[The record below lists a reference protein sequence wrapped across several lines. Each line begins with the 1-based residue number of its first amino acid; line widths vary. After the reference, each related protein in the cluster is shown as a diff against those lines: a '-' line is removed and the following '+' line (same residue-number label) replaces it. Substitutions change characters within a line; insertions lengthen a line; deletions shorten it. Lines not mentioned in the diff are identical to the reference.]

1 MHRVFEEYLHRLEL
15 AADKQQFR
23 EALKEFAAQFGLHSF
38 AYLTLPGTTRQKM
51 RAISTYDPVWVT
63 HYFRHH
69 YHRCDPIVGHARIA
83 PAPFLWDPAIA
94 AADQSGAVK
103 RFFSEAADF
112 DICYGYTVP
121 LWEGVY
127 PVAAVTFATDRR
139 TREYRECI
147 RRHDRLLEFAACCF
161 HRQVR
166 RRLTTRH
173 VAEHRKL
180 TERQQQCLELSAQG
194 KSAVDIAQLLH
205 IKPRTAVYHLE
216 NAKAKYGVRSIT
228 QAAISFRSSKEGH

>member
-1 MHRVFEEYLHRLEL
+1 VHRIFEEYLHHLEM
-15 AADKQQFR
+15 AADKHQFR

-38 AYLTLPGTTRQKM
+38 AYLTLPRTTRQKM
-51 RAISTYDPVWVT
+51 RAISTYDPAWVT
-63 HYFRHH
+63 HYFCHH
-69 YHRCDPIVGHARIA
+69 YHRCDPIVSHVRVAS
-83 PAPFLWDPAIA
+83 APFIWDHAIA
-94 AADQSGAVK
+94 AADHSGIVK
-103 RFFSEAADF
+103 QFFSEAADF

-121 LWEGVY
+121 LWEGAY
-127 PVAAVTFATDRR
+127 PVAAMTFATDSR

-147 RRHDRLLEFAACCF
+147 RRNDRLLEFAACCF

-166 RRLTTRH
+166 SKLTTRH
-173 VAEHRKL
+173 VADRKKL
-180 TERQQQCLELSAQG
+180 TDRQQQCLELSAQG

-228 QAAISFRSSKEGH
+228 QAAISFKASKEGR